1 MARGK
6 KKKNRGGKK
15 KAVKEEVAEE
25 TTAAE
30 AALAKLQRDT
40 SAMTPEDIQRME
52 MLDAI
57 TVTQASN
64 SNTGASSSRDVNV
77 QSLGLMYHSA
87 RLLDDTA
94 LILNHG
100 QRYGLLGPNGCG
112 KSTLLTAIGN
122 RLVEFPKHI
131 DSYLVDREIEASDM
145 TALEAVLT
153 ADEERAAIEAQTE
166 VLTDLLTEGD
176 LDDDG
181 MASVNETLEGLYE
194 KLDSLDASTAEARA
208 AAILTGLQFTPEMQQ
223 KKTKEFSGGWRM
235 RIALA
240 RALFLKPTLLLL
252 DEPTNHLDM
261 HAVIWLEHYLSTWD
275 QILLLISHSQDFLNN
290 VCTNTI
296 QFEAG
301 EELKLKYFG
310 GNYDTYMKVR
320 QDQETEQQKKYEWEQ
335 EQIRNMKE
343 YIARFGHGSSKLA
356 KQAQSKEKTLA
367 KMIEKGLTKP
377 VKNEHKLHFRFTN
390 VGKLPPPVLQFVNVS
405 FGYPK
410 CKNLYTG
417 VDFGVDC
424 DSRIALVGPNGAGK
438 STLLNLMQGLLM
450 PTEGMVRPHSHLRM
464 ARYSQ
469 HLTEELPMDMSAMDY
484 MLREYDAWLKKA
496 HPDAQHDM
504 IMRQWLGRFGVTG
517 SRQTRPMQTLSD
529 GMLSR
534 IAFAWLAKKNPHVL
548 LLDEPTNHLDI
559 ESIDALAEAINHFD
573 GGMVLVSHDMRLISQ
588 VAEEVWNVE
597 DGGVNVFRGEIG
609 DYKDKLREIMSLPRS
624 ADKNFGGD
632 GDSKASGGKKKK
644 KAAAKKAVAC
654 NNCGGAGH
662 ATANCPKPPAKAA
675 GSAAPVGNSRW
686 ERPSGGGRSLADL

>member
-6 KKKNRGGKK
+6 KKHRVKK
-15 KAVKEEVAEE
+15 KKAAVKEEKSEE
-25 TTAAE
+25 TAAE
-30 AALAKLQRDT
+30 KAMAKLERDT
-40 SAMTPEDIQRME
+40 TGMSPEDIQHQQQI
-52 MLDAI
+52 DAI
-57 TVTQASN
+57 TVTQSSN
-64 SNTGASSSRDVNV
+64 TNTGAASSRDINV
-77 QSLGLMYHSA
+77 QNLSLMYHSA
-87 RLLDDTA
+87 KLLDDTS
-94 LILNHG
+94 LVLNHG

-112 KSTLLTAIGN
+112 KSTLLTAIGH
-122 RLVEFPKHI
+122 RLVEFPEHI
-131 DSYLVDREIEASDM
+131 DCYLVDREIEASDT
-145 TALEAVLT
+145 TALHAVLS
-153 ADEERAAIEAQTE
+153 ADEERKKIESQTE
-166 VLTDLLTEGD
+166 ALTELLTDGD

-181 MASVNETLEGLYE
+181 MASVNEMLESLYDR
-194 KLDSLDASTAEARA
+194 LDALDASTAEARA
-208 AAILTGLQFTPEMQQ
+208 ASILTGLQFTTEMQQ

-261 HAVIWLEHYLSTWD
+261 HAVIWLEHYLSKWD

-296 QFEAG
+296 QFDSG
-301 EELKLKYFG
+301 EGLQLKYFG
-310 GNYDTYMKVR
+310 GNYDTYVKVR
-320 QDQETEQQKKYEWEQ
+320 KDQEIEQQKKYEWEQ
-335 EQIRNMKE
+335 EQIANMKE

-377 VKNEHKLHFRFTN
+377 VRREHKLSFRFVN

-405 FGYPK
+405 FGYPG
-410 CKNLYTG
+410 CPLLYSG

-450 PTEGMVRPHSHLRM
+450 PVDGMVRPHSHLRM

-469 HLTEELPMDMSAMDY
+469 HLAEELPMEMSAMHY
-484 MLREYDAWLKKA
+484 MMQEYDTWLKTE

-504 IMRQWLGRFGVTG
+504 IMRQWLGRFGITG
-517 SRQTRPMQTLSD
+517 SRQTRPMKTLSD

-534 IAFAWLAKKNPHVL
+534 IAFAWLAKKNPHIL

-559 ESIDALAEAINHFD
+559 ESIDALAEAINNFD

-597 DGGVNVFRGEIG
+597 NGGVNVFRGDIG

-624 ADKNFGGD
+624 ADKNFQETGKSSSKKSGNASANNTTSRTTSTSE
-632 GDSKASGGKKKK
+632 SKAGNGRWK
-644 KAAAKKAVAC
+644 KAPTAIA
-654 NNCGGAGH
+654 GAYV
-662 ATANCPKPPAKAA
+662 PPHLR
-675 GSAAPVGNSRW
+675 NR
-686 ERPSGGGRSLADL
+686 